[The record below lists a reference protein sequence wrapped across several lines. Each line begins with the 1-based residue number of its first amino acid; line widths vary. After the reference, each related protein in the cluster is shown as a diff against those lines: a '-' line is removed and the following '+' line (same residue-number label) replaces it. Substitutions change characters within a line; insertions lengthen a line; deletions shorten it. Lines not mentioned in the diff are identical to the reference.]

1 MNNFLTQ
8 LIQRTQGVITV
19 AKPLIAPFFAQNMA
33 IGGDFWAFSTFN
45 PSSLQEK
52 TKSDLDKKSGS
63 LDSQNQSNFTLEVT
77 EIMPLLPSGYWSVN
91 RSRLHQI
98 NILEPFEFFALNDI
112 DSPESSSL
120 EVNHPLDNHENII
133 NDVETNNQLFSQ
145 SKPLTEN
152 KITSQVNNSIEELSI
167 KDKKQN
173 NSIYPLIENK
183 IDNIDRKQEI
193 STVNESVTE
202 NKITSQV
209 NNVREESR
217 IKNEKNNQTI
227 YPLVEN
233 KIDNIDKKQEISTV
247 NESVTENKITS
258 QVNNVREE
266 SRIKNEKNNQT
277 IYPLVENKI
286 DNIDKKQ
293 EISTVNESVTGNKTT
308 SKANNVREESRIKNE
323 KNNQTIYPLVENK
336 IDNIDKKQ
344 EISTVNEQ
352 FTENQTTK
360 SSSKSLLK
368 QSIFFSRQQSPV
380 KNTSIVKVHPSI
392 TPKQSQECN
401 NSHYLKPKAEEE
413 TSISINIGRI
423 IVRPAQETPKES
435 KTSHEKRKTKKPN
448 LSLKDYLKQRRT

>member
-247 NESVTENKITS
+247 NESVT
-258 QVNNVREE
+258 
-266 SRIKNEKNNQT
+266 
-277 IYPLVENKI
+277 
-286 DNIDKKQ
+286 
-293 EISTVNESVTGNKTT
+293 GNKTT